1 MRRQASGAWP
11 IVLLLVA
18 AAIVAALRMTI
29 DRDPSSGAISLA
41 WPQAEWR
48 SFRVTATVIGLL
60 VGGGLA
66 LAGTL
71 LQASLR
77 NPLASPSVLGVSSG
91 AGFGVMLAL
100 FLAYQTGVTEIAWG
114 LPAMLGA
121 AVAVGLVLVLGR
133 KDGWPDPVST
143 ILAGVIIATMFGAG
157 MVLLQGLVP
166 DGLRGRFLAWALGTV
181 PEVMASGAIPVL
193 AGVLGVACLISM
205 VGHGRLDALL
215 LDHASAV
222 SIGASPGGTRL
233 ACLVAAGILTA
244 MTVAVCGPLGF
255 VGLVA
260 PHSARLLVGPE
271 HRLLVPAAVLAG
283 AVLVTGADTLRQVID
298 LGTGRLPV
306 GVLTTLAGGPFF
318 LWMLRRGSASAW
330 RGGMHAS
337 V

>member
-1 MRRQASGAWP
+1 
-11 IVLLLVA
+11 
-18 AAIVAALRMTI
+18 
-29 DRDPSSGAISLA
+29 
-41 WPQAEWR
+41 
-48 SFRVTATVIGLL
+48 
-60 VGGGLA
+60 
-66 LAGTL
+66 
-71 LQASLR
+71 
-77 NPLASPSVLGVSSG
+77 
-91 AGFGVMLAL
+91 MLAL
-100 FLAYQTGVTEIAWG
+100 FLAYQTGVTEVAWG

-181 PEVMASGAIPVL
+181 PEVTSTGAIPVL
-193 AGVLGVACLISM
+193 AGVLGVVCLAGIL
-205 VGHGRLDALL
+205 GHGRLDALL

-233 ACLVAAGILTA
+233 ACLVAAGTLTA

-260 PHSARLLVGPE
+260 PHCARLLVGPE
-271 HRLLVPAAVLAG
+271 HRFLVPAAVLAG
-283 AVLVTGADTLRQVID
+283 AALVTGADTLRQVID

>member
-1 MRRQASGAWP
+1 
-11 IVLLLVA
+11 
-18 AAIVAALRMTI
+18 
-29 DRDPSSGAISLA
+29 
-41 WPQAEWR
+41 
-48 SFRVTATVIGLL
+48 VTATVVGLL

-181 PEVMASGAIPVL
+181 PEVTATGAIPVL
-193 AGVLGVACLISM
+193 AGVLGVACLAGM

-244 MTVAVCGPLGF
+244 MTVAMCGPLGF

-260 PHSARLLVGPE
+260 PHGARLLVGPE

>member
-1 MRRQASGAWP
+1 
-11 IVLLLVA
+11 
-18 AAIVAALRMTI
+18 
-29 DRDPSSGAISLA
+29 
-41 WPQAEWR
+41 
-48 SFRVTATVIGLL
+48 VTATVVGLL

-100 FLAYQTGVTEIAWG
+100 FLAYQSGVTEVAWG

-181 PEVMASGAIPVL
+181 PEVTATGAVPVL
-193 AGVLGVACLISM
+193 AGALGVACLAGM

-233 ACLVAAGILTA
+233 TCLVTAGILTA
-244 MTVAVCGPLGF
+244 MTVTVCGPLGF

-260 PHSARLLVGPE
+260 PHGARLLVGPE

-283 AVLVTGADTLRQVID
+283 AVLVTGADTLRQIID

>member
-1 MRRQASGAWP
+1 M
-11 IVLLLVA
+11 
-18 AAIVAALRMTI
+18 
-29 DRDPSSGAISLA
+29 
-41 WPQAEWR
+41 
-48 SFRVTATVIGLL
+48 IGLL

-100 FLAYQTGVTEIAWG
+100 FLAYQTGVTEVAWG

-181 PEVMASGAIPVL
+181 PEVMATGAIPVL

>member
-1 MRRQASGAWP
+1 MRRQASGIWP
-11 IVLLLVA
+11 MVLLLVA
-18 AAIVAALRMTI
+18 VAIVAALRMTI
-29 DRDPSSGAISLA
+29 DRDPSSGALSLA

-48 SFRVTATVIGLL
+48 SFRVTATVVGLL

-100 FLAYQTGVTEIAWG
+100 FLAYQTGVTEISWG

-121 AVAVGLVLVLGR
+121 AVSVGLVLVLGR

-181 PEVMASGAIPVL
+181 PEVTATGAIPVL
-193 AGVLGVACLISM
+193 AGVLGVACLAGI

-244 MTVAVCGPLGF
+244 MTVAMCGPLGF

-260 PHSARLLVGPE
+260 PHCARLLVGPE